1 MVFLLLLVS
10 GKAKNGTKK
19 VLDKSLKVWYT
30 LITEREVTKMEKFI
44 KEYAEYIKTANAGDE
59 VLSDKAQRVVR
70 LRYRGVISTNE
81 CMREL
86 AKLACGQ

>member
-1 MVFLLLLVS
+1 
-10 GKAKNGTKK
+10 
-19 VLDKSLKVWYT
+19 
-30 LITEREVTKMEKFI
+30 MEKFI

-59 VLSDKAQRVVR
+59 VMADKVQRVVR

>member
-1 MVFLLLLVS
+1 
-10 GKAKNGTKK
+10 
-19 VLDKSLKVWYT
+19 
-30 LITEREVTKMEKFI
+30 MEKFI
-44 KEYAEYIKTANAGDE
+44 KEYAEYIKTAGDE
-59 VLSDKAQRVVR
+59 VLSDKVQRVVR